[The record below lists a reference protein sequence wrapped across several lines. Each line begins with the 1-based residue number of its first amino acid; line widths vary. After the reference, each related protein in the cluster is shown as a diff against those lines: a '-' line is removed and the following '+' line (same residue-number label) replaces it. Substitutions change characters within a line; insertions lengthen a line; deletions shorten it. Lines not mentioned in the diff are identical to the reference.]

1 MKASY
6 PEQQPNVENLIV
18 SNMNLVKKIAW
29 HMHGR
34 VHASTEIDDLVQI
47 GYYGLVLAAQNYTVQ
62 EGATFAS
69 YASLRIRGSIVD
81 HLRKNSNLCRT
92 TIQMQQQAN
101 RAERELQTQLGRA
114 PSKEEIARKIGI
126 TEDEMMGWEQAFQ
139 ANVHQSLDSVYD
151 DFSIWFV
158 SPENTPEENI
168 SDSQLRDV
176 LKSAL
181 KTLPEREALVIQL
194 YYVEE
199 LNVYEIAEVLEVTT
213 GRVSQIKK
221 AAIGKLRNYMQQVD
235 GDELTE

>member
-1 MKASY
+1 VKNQY
-6 PEQQPNVENLIV
+6 LEQKPDVEELITGH
-18 SNMNLVKKIAW
+18 MELVRRIAW
-29 HMHGR
+29 QMHGR
-34 VHASTEIDDLVQI
+34 VHASVEVEDLVQI

-62 EGATFAS
+62 EGASFTS
-69 YASLRIRGSIVD
+69 YAGLRIRGSIVD

-92 TIQMQQQAN
+92 TIQMQQ
-101 RAERELQTQLGRA
+101 RAKKVEHQLQMQLGRS
-114 PSKEEIARKIGI
+114 PTSEEVAEKLGI
-126 TEDEMMGWEQAFQ
+126 TDEEMMDWEQAFQ

-168 SDSQLRDV
+168 SDGQLREI
-176 LKSAL
+176 LKTAL
-181 KTLPEREALVIQL
+181 RTLPEREALVIQL

-221 AAIGKLRNYMQQVD
+221 AAIGRLRNFIQDMDKQD
-235 GDELTE
+235 FD

>member
-1 MKASY
+1 MRNQYLDQK
-6 PEQQPNVENLIV
+6 PDVEELIT
-18 SNMNLVKKIAW
+18 SHMELVRQIAW

-101 RAERELQTQLGRA
+101 RAELELQTKLGRS
-114 PSKEEIARKIGI
+114 PSKDEIARKIGI
-126 TEDEMMGWEQAFQ
+126 TEDEMMGWEQAFP
-139 ANVHQSLDSVYD
+139 ANVHQSLDRVYD

-221 AAIGKLRNYMQQVD
+221 AAIGKLRNFMQQVD